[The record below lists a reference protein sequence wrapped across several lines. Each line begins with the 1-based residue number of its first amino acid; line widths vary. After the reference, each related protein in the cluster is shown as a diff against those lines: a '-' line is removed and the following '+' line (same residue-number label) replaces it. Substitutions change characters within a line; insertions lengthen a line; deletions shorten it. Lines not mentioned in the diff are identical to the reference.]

1 MRDDAVLGRALPL
14 DRGLGPFTYYKIQ
27 AYKGH
32 VKHSKAQF
40 NFRASEAQLVAFYNY
55 YCYSFS
61 SYYYYHFYN
70 YHYALSDNKL

>member
-1 MRDDAVLGRALPL
+1 MRLKRIHKPNICTTTSL
-14 DRGLGPFTYYKIQ
+14 FTYYKIQ